1 MAYPNDYIASR
12 DLNSHPGAKYIDSG
26 PLDKQAQNNFHGN
39 ERAMEQAMTMISD
52 LTTKH
57 LTQIDQNAKQKAL
70 SGSYIRRT
78 ATLEDELKISLE
90 KLHCERH
97 EKAAM
102 QDTIDQKAL
111 QIREQQNENM
121 ALNEKCTNLE
131 EKVHEEE
138 QKNLVMQEEIYHL
151 KLELQEGN
159 SHWLKSQKN
168 LESVLEHN
176 DQLKKELDQSQK
188 MFASKIDN
196 ILREVVAKKGNIDN
210 LEKENLELKQQS
222 AACEEMLREKQ
233 EEITAMQTTI
243 DGLMKEKK
251 DLEQQFAA
259 CDEMLRE
266 KQEEITAMQ
275 TAVISS
281 MKEKKDLEQQFAA
294 CEEML
299 REKQEEIT
307 AMQTTIDGLMKV
319 KQDLEQ
325 QVKRALDESK
335 ISKTNLLK
343 IRDDLYSQ
351 VEQQEEQIDLYK
363 TRLNEMSET
372 LVQLHISLL
381 DHEDRVQYDGAL
393 RQVFRLMINRTRNL
407 VPQQQLPNEN
417 NPPVVAAPRAE
428 ENDHFP
434 EAND

>member
-1 MAYPNDYIASR
+1 
-12 DLNSHPGAKYIDSG
+12 
-26 PLDKQAQNNFHGN
+26 
-39 ERAMEQAMTMISD
+39 
-52 LTTKH
+52 
-57 LTQIDQNAKQKAL
+57 
-70 SGSYIRRT
+70 
-78 ATLEDELKISLE
+78 
-90 KLHCERH
+90 
-97 EKAAM
+97 
-102 QDTIDQKAL
+102 
-111 QIREQQNENM
+111 
-121 ALNEKCTNLE
+121 
-131 EKVHEEE
+131 
-138 QKNLVMQEEIYHL
+138 
-151 KLELQEGN
+151 
-159 SHWLKSQKN
+159 
-168 LESVLEHN
+168 
-176 DQLKKELDQSQK
+176 
-188 MFASKIDN
+188 
-196 ILREVVAKKGNIDN
+196 
-210 LEKENLELKQQS
+210 
-222 AACEEMLREKQ
+222 MLREKQ

-275 TAVISS
+275 TTIDGS
-281 MKEKKDLEQQFAA
+281 MKEKQELEQQFAA

-299 REKQEEIT
+299 REKQEELT
-307 AMQTTIDGLMKV
+307 AMQTTIDGLMKE

-325 QVKRALDESK
+325 QVKRASDESK
-335 ISKTNLLK
+335 ISRTNLLK

-407 VPQQQLPNEN
+407 VPQQQLPNED

>member
-210 LEKENLELKQQS
+210 LEKENLELKQQCKSTIDNTNKENLELKERFEAMLREKQEELTAMQTTINGLMKEKKDLEQKCESTIDNIKKENLELKEQS

-251 DLEQQFAA
+251 
-259 CDEMLRE
+259 
-266 KQEEITAMQ
+266 
-275 TAVISS
+275 
-281 MKEKKDLEQQFAA
+281 
-294 CEEML
+294 
-299 REKQEEIT
+299 
-307 AMQTTIDGLMKV
+307 
-319 KQDLEQ
+319 DLEQ